1 MDSST
6 KIYSPRQLRSRNLI
20 VTAANAAFAELGYD
34 EVSMADIATRA
45 GLARMTIYNL
55 FQSKEDIVHA
65 IGYQVAAAAGPH
77 FLARMDAGEDAIALI
92 TDAFLGSAQWC
103 LDNPSIAAIALM
115 GPQNKQ
121 LAPPEGQASFHA
133 IVRDLFAYGQKQG
146 CIRQDEDPN
155 FLALNLLGGYAQMML
170 FALAGGPFDMSR
182 IHLLVRL
189 NLEGSKAPDAK

>member
-1 MDSST
+1 MDLST
-6 KIYSPRQLRSRNLI
+6 KIFSPRQRRSRHLI

-34 EVSMADIATRA
+34 AVSMADIAARA

-65 IGYQVAAAAGPH
+65 IGYQIAETAGPH
-77 FLARMDAGEDAIALI
+77 FRSRMDRGEDAIKLI
-92 TDAFLGSAQWC
+92 TDACLGSAQWC
-103 LDNPSIAAIALM
+103 LDNPSIAPIALM

-121 LAPPEGQASFHA
+121 LAPPQGEASFHA
-133 IVRDLFAYGQKQG
+133 IMRDLFAYGQKQG
-146 CIRQDEDPN
+146 RIRQDEDPN
-155 FLALNLLGGYAQMML
+155 FLALSLLGGYAQMML

-189 NLEGSKAPDAK
+189 NLEGSKAPEAK